1 MASPHKRP
9 LYEPFSR
16 AFEALI
22 EWAAHLIVIAGFLV
36 GFKLTELVVEKL
48 WGPAEYIFLGRI
60 PLKYV
65 FHVADLFLLAGLLF
79 YGVYKVMRTYIKG
92 FGRH

>member
-1 MASPHKRP
+1 MVNPHKRP
-9 LYEPFSR
+9 LYEPFLR

-22 EWAAHLIVIAGFLV
+22 DWAAHLIVIAGLLA
-36 GFKLTELVVEKL
+36 GYKLTELVVEKL
-48 WGPAEYIFLGRI
+48 WPAQYIFFQQL

-65 FHVADLFLLAGLLF
+65 FQVADLSLLVGLLF

-92 FGRH
+92 SRSD